1 LPALTVAVTPVNG
14 ERFDAAVAPGGTWG
28 SVKAQVRDIK
38 GIPVEK
44 QKLIVEGKLVD
55 DEGPVPVACAECP
68 CAECGRKSIQ
78 VAAATLLVLP

>member
-1 LPALTVAVTPVNG
+1 
-14 ERFDAAVAPGGTWG
+14 
-28 SVKAQVRDIK
+28 VRDIK

-68 CAECGRKSIQ
+68 CAECGRTSIQ